1 MAYHILSAR
10 RHQIW
15 VITCL
20 SLPPSL
26 SHTQHE
32 GVVVRLGSAA
42 PSIALAARC
51 GGAVYFTRAAV
62 NRTHGLVRQRHLL
75 HSRRRQSHSRRRRR
89 CLQHTYFLVLVRCF
103 SEEKVWFAVSVHS
116 RRRLLRSRRRC
127 RWKYAKVIQLN
138 RVSMIFKQMAAVNF
152 LHFYFMKWFVKI
164 DRKVTSNI
172 QFKKY
177 KL

>member
-51 GGAVYFTRAAV
+51 GGAVYCTRGSV
-62 NRTHGLVRQRHLL
+62 LRRRLL
-75 HSRRRQSHSRRRRR
+75 HSHRRQSHFRCRRRR
-89 CLQHTYFLVLVRCF
+89 LQHTYFLVSVRCF

-116 RRRLLRSRRRC
+116 RRRLLRLRRRY
-127 RWKYAKVIQLN
+127 RRKYAKVIQLN
-138 RVSMIFKQMAAVNF
+138 RVSIIYKQMAAVNF